1 MVRDTNEQ
9 IILQNFY
16 TSLTQLAPIFKV
28 EETHYQNLFWQFFPV
43 TLILELYWWKFDLSC
58 HYENILLGTDH
69 VVVLINYS

>member
-16 TSLTQLAPIFKV
+16 LPNTTGVPIFKV

-43 TLILELYWWKFDLSC
+43 SLILELFWWKFDLSC
-58 HYENILLGTDH
+58 HYKNMLLGSDH